1 MASLRADD
9 AQGQASVHSIRYRK
23 VDGSLGYKP
32 RVCKSF
38 KTLPGTGKY
47 RGNVSLNHE
56 FLFLNLDAPDRPP
69 FRILIDLL
77 VEVDGA
83 VIDHTNGDYS
93 W

>member
-56 FLFLNLDAPDRPP
+56 FLFRNPDAPTARL
-69 FRILIDLL
+69 F
-77 VEVDGA
+77 GF
-83 VIDHTNGDYS
+83 
-93 W
+93 